1 MPAMTPMTMPAMAP
15 PLRPLLD
22 VEAIPAV
29 ALVEVGVLKGTV
41 VVGEPVEVTVWT
53 VLLVGRMNAE
63 AVLVTEEK

>member
-1 MPAMTPMTMPAMAP
+1 MTPMTMPAMAP
-15 PLRPLLD
+15 PLRPLFV

-29 ALVEVGVLKGTV
+29 AFVEVGVLKGTV
-41 VVGEPVEVTVWT
+41 VVGEPVAVTVWT